1 MPDCSVVR
9 KSWGELTT
17 NDLYSFL
24 KLRTDVFYLE
34 QKVDDEELDVRDLEP
49 GTEHYWISDE
59 FGAAAYLRVLVDE
72 TASHLD
78 ARHVI
83 GRVVVRKNRRGEGLA
98 QVLMRA
104 VVDAHGDDAM
114 VLHAQVY
121 AQSLYAKSG
130 FEAFGDAY
138 SEAGIDHISMY
149 RAGAVQANGAAQAA
163 DAVVS
168 DADTAASDEPAE
180 DIRSGIDIPR

>member
-78 ARHVI
+78 AHHVI

-98 QVLMRA
+98 KVLLQA
-104 VVDAHGDDAM
+104 VLDAHGSDAM
-114 VLHAQVY
+114 LLHAQVY

-130 FEAFGDAY
+130 FEAFGESYA
-138 SEAGIDHISMY
+138 EAGIDHISMY
-149 RAGAVQANGAAQAA
+149 RAGVAAA
-163 DAVVS
+163 
-168 DADTAASDEPAE
+168 
-180 DIRSGIDIPR
+180 R

>member
-1 MPDCSVVR
+1 MGMPDCSVVR

-34 QKVDDEELDVRDLEP
+34 QKVDDEELDNRDAEP

-98 QVLMRA
+98 QELMRA
-104 VVDAHGDDAM
+104 VIDQHAADAM

-130 FEAFGDAY
+130 FDAFGDAY

-149 RAGAVQANGAAQAA
+149 RAGV
-163 DAVVS
+163 
-168 DADTAASDEPAE
+168 ASA
-180 DIRSGIDIPR
+180 R